1 MSDKPTGLY
10 CPSCGKKMLH
20 TLETRPIPDGI
31 KRRKECVSC
40 KARCTTVERIKA
52 EPITMETR

>member
-1 MSDKPTGLY
+1 MNDKPTGLH

-20 TLETRPIPDGI
+20 TLETRPIPNGV

-40 KARCTTVERIKA
+40 KARCTTVEHIKPEA
-52 EPITMETR
+52 Q